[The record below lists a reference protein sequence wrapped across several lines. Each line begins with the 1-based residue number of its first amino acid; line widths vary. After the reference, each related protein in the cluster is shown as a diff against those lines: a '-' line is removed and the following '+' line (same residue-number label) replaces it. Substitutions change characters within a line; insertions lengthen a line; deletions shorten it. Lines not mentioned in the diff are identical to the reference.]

1 MIGFCEKGVLKID
14 HLPLHMNR
22 TDLTGAANDELC
34 SHGISTQEHTG
45 MRGALIFP
53 DNVMV
58 ALELLEGVR

>member
-1 MIGFCEKGVLKID
+1 
-14 HLPLHMNR
+14 MNR